1 MEPNLKTALYE
12 RNHKLDSLFSVKTQV
27 MSLKKDKVTKEERN
41 VEKTG
46 VCFLCLIV
54 FYFSIAVALSTHL
67 NGSLVSTLPHYTVVR
82 VRTKDD

>member
-1 MEPNLKTALYE
+1 MEPNLKTALNE

-54 FYFSIAVALSTHL
+54 SSTSRAV
-67 NGSLVSTLPHYTVVR
+67 TVCLHEQVA
-82 VRTKDD
+82 